1 MLNVIKLIMTS
12 NTLGIVE
19 LFHPQIHGENDN
31 IKNNYLFMY
40 GIKSK
45 YFLNSKTF
53 VNLSL
58 LSMGENDCNCE
69 TCHEE
74 DNDIFKSITKNK
86 FPFEIIKKDLKC
98 YRQQFNDY
106 LKNNI
111 LENHP
116 SIRNYKNIITKPSYM
131 NIEIVQKKLL
141 ETGETIAIIK
151 TCWLKIFQRK
161 IRSVINKKK
170 V

>member
-1 MLNVIKLIMTS
+1 
-12 NTLGIVE
+12 
-19 LFHPQIHGENDN
+19 
-31 IKNNYLFMY
+31 MY

-45 YFLNSKTF
+45 YFLNSNSFT
-53 VNLSL
+53 NLSL
-58 LSMGENDCNCE
+58 LSLGEDDCNCE

-74 DNDIFKSITKNK
+74 DDDIFKSITKNK
-86 FPFEIIKKDLKC
+86 FPFEIIKQDINC
-98 YRQQFNDY
+98 YKQNFNNY

-111 LENHP
+111 LQTHP
-116 SIRNYKNIITKPSYM
+116 SIRNYKNIIANPKYM

-161 IRSVINKKK
+161 IRSVINKKR